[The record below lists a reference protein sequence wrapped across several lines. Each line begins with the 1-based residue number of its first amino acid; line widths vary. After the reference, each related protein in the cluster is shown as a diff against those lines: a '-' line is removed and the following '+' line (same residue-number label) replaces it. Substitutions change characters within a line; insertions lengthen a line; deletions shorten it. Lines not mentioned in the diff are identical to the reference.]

1 MLNEPDTHDL
11 NRRQNLPEA
20 PRPAPHPPTVTEPA
34 PAPQPVHPDT
44 LLRAGIA
51 LGAVMIIVAVA
62 WVNGLRGE
70 NIWQALR
77 LADLAQILP
86 GLAIGAAFA
95 GAVWIAGRWLQA
107 ARQIM
112 HLIEQTI
119 DLSKLHLHHVLLLS
133 VLAAVP
139 EEMLFRG
146 AVQTSLGLLAA
157 ALIFGA
163 LHAVTR
169 LYFVY
174 ATVAGLLLGLL
185 YLLGGSL
192 WLPIGAHFAVDTVMF
207 LLMLQRQRRS
217 PT

>member
-1 MLNEPDTHDL
+1 
-11 NRRQNLPEA
+11 
-20 PRPAPHPPTVTEPA
+20 
-34 PAPQPVHPDT
+34 
-44 LLRAGIA
+44 
-51 LGAVMIIVAVA
+51 
-62 WVNGLRGE
+62 
-70 NIWQALR
+70 
-77 LADLAQILP
+77 
-86 GLAIGAAFA
+86 
-95 GAVWIAGRWLQA
+95 
-107 ARQIM
+107 M